1 MPLPVLTSHLIGHS
15 TPCYYYNV
23 SLLDATLKEVHK
35 HGIDKGYHV
44 HFALKANHEPYIL
57 KKENVTEAMVHY
69 FGKLCM

>member
-35 HGIDKGYHV
+35 YGIDKG
-44 HFALKANHEPYIL
+44 
-57 KKENVTEAMVHY
+57 
-69 FGKLCM
+69 